1 MRMIA
6 SRLLA
11 GASAV
16 CLAAVLGGC
25 GGGGSDS
32 SGSATLRVVNASP
45 SYGTLDFYVDDS
57 VLLSGVASGT
67 ASGYASVDAGT
78 ALATSFTRAGS
89 ATPLTETDRTLSG
102 DTPYT
107 VIAYGWEGALRTF
120 QVAETES
127 APDSGKAKIRT
138 INLAPDAGALDVY
151 VTGVTDALSDVSP
164 VNAGVSGGSL
174 SSFSTLTQGTYRIRV
189 TAAGDKSDVRL
200 DMPSVT
206 LASGE
211 IASLVIEP
219 TSGGV
224 LVNALVLEQQGAVT
238 AFSNRYGRARLVAA
252 VSGNAG
258 VAASLGGTTLSSG
271 SRSPLVGNYVLV
283 PTGELELDA
292 SVNGSAVASSNV
304 SVTPGADLTLLV
316 SGDPGAAQTTVLADD
331 NRLPSVPTGSSTK
344 ARIRLVNAVSGLG
357 AGLSLVVDYSALAD
371 DLAFDTASSYVTLGS
386 GSLGEIDVT
395 SPLQT
400 AALYSATDV
409 TLASDGVY
417 TVFLMGG
424 ATSAAGT
431 LRRDR

>member
-45 SYGTLDFYVDDS
+45 SYSTLDFYVDDS

-292 SVNGSAVASSNV
+292 SVNGSALASSNV

-316 SGDPGAAQTTVLADD
+316 SGDPGAAQATVLADD
-331 NRLPSVPTGSSTK
+331 NRLPSVLTGSSTK

-371 DLAFDTASSYVTLGS
+371 DLAFDSASSYVTLGS

-424 ATSAAGT
+424 ATSPAGT